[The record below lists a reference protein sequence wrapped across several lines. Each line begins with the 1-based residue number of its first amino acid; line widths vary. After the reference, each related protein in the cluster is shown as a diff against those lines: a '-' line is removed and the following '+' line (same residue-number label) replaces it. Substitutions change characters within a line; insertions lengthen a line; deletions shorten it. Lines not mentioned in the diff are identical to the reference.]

1 MFLRR
6 DIKDSRECLILRK
19 RVLIPLAVFAFVL
32 STFRGFPEAGI
43 KPMVAESSDGTPDI
57 LLLGPSGSVDEL
69 AVDSSPIGVLDE
81 MRSVMLADSVRKVLS
96 RYPRFLTPNE
106 QEILA
111 QALVEQGSINNID
124 PLFLAAVIRVES
136 AFSRDAVSDKGARG
150 LMQLMPA
157 TGEEMAQ
164 RLGMSWQGP
173 DALHDPEYNLRLGAF
188 YLRRLLDRY
197 HGSYRQALTAY
208 NRGPRNL
215 RYIKRN
221 HGRLGRKFTGYF
233 RKIHQVY
240 KNYKRTLGPSAA
252 LLSIG

>member
-1 MFLRR
+1 MFGKHF
-6 DIKDSRECLILRK
+6 KDSLEHLIVRK
-19 RVLIPLAVFAFVL
+19 RVIVPIAVLAFVL
-32 STFRGFPEAGI
+32 STFRGFPEAGVE
-43 KPMVAESSDGTPDI
+43 PVVGASSDGTPDI
-57 LLLGPSGSVDEL
+57 LLLGPGGSLEEL
-69 AVDSSPIGVLDE
+69 ASDAPPVGVLNE
-81 MRSVMLADSVRKVLS
+81 MRSVMLTDSVRKILS
-96 RYPRFLTPNE
+96 RYPRFLSPRE

-111 QALVEQGSINNID
+111 QTLVEQGSINDID

-164 RLGMSWQGP
+164 RLGMRWQGP
-173 DALHDPEYNLRLGAF
+173 DALDDPEYNLRLGAY

-215 RYIKRN
+215 RHIKRN

-233 RKIHQVY
+233 RKIHKVY
-240 KNYKRTLGPSAA
+240 KKYKRTLGPGAA